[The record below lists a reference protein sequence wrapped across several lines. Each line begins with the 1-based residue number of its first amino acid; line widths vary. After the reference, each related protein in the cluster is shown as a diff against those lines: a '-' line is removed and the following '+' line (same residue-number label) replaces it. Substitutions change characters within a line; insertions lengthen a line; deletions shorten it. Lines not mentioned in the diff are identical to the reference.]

1 MMKKN
6 PLMIISGRI
15 IRVGQLRIEK
25 NFAGGKGN
33 REALSTQAQSPVG
46 LGDDS
51 QGFLQAEGSL
61 QAESSSKSEEFLPEE
76 KSLPKNIALRVVLI
90 QLLLTLLASALF
102 FIFLGRE
109 GAIAGLTGGISSTLP
124 HLILVYVMFASKGSK
139 DPKTARRLFFWGE
152 VVKTVLISTMLAVVV
167 IFVKPKMLP
176 MLATFA
182 LTYVAFWISLMRTKV
197 LK

>member
-1 MMKKN
+1 M
-6 PLMIISGRI
+6 
-15 IRVGQLRIEK
+15 RIEQ
-25 NFAGGKGN
+25 NLAGGKGN
-33 REALSTQAQSPVG
+33 REAMSAQAESPVG
-46 LGDDS
+46 LG
-51 QGFLQAEGSL
+51 EGSP
-61 QAESSSKSEEFLPEE
+61 EVKSSDNENNSQ
-76 KSLPKNIALRVVLI
+76 PKNFALRVVLA
-90 QLLLTLLASALF
+90 QFLLTLIASALF
-102 FIFLGRE
+102 YIFLGRE
-109 GAIAGLTGGISSTLP
+109 GAEAGLLGGISSTLP
-124 HLILVYVMFASKGSK
+124 HLVLVYIMFASKGSK

>member
-1 MMKKN
+1 MLKKI
-6 PLMIISGRI
+6 PLMIISGRM
-15 IRVGQLRIEK
+15 IRVGQLRIEQ

-33 REALSTQAQSPVG
+33 RDELSTKTASPVG
-46 LGDDS
+46 LGADPQNDGDHS
-51 QGFLQAEGSL
+51 Q
-61 QAESSSKSEEFLPEE
+61 
-76 KSLPKNIALRVVLI
+76 PKNFALRVVLI
-90 QLLLTLLASALF
+90 QVILTLLASALF
-102 FIFLGRE
+102 FIFLGLE

-124 HLILVYVMFASKGSK
+124 HLILVYIMFASKGSK

-152 VVKTVLISTMLAVVV
+152 VVKMVLISTMLAVVV

-197 LK
+197 S